1 MALTDNRVIEMQ
13 FENRKF
19 EKNIAKSQKSV
30 EDLKKAMNFDET
42 SKGMS
47 KFAEGLA
54 SLDFSRL
61 EDNIQKL
68 TDKFTGLGTIS
79 ELVVSQLRHRIEQ
92 AAAQIS
98 GFVDSM
104 TTQQMSAGL
113 EKFDMLNNSVQTIKA
128 ATGKTEEEVL
138 GVMERLN
145 QYTDQ
150 TSYNFADMAQNIGKF
165 TSVGIDLDAAERQME
180 GIANWAARSGA
191 GINEA
196 SRAMYNLSQAMGVG
210 KLTLID
216 WKSIENAGMATKEFK
231 QQMIDA
237 AVAAG
242 TLERTVN
249 KKTGE
254 AVYKTAKSLGKQV
267 EVSAQNMGSTLNKGW
282 ATSGVL
288 SATLEKYYWE
298 PLADYDAAKPI
309 LELNEEQKKA
319 FDAMFETDDKMSST
333 EWKTLESMGVMTD
346 ETKQKLLDLAVT
358 NNKLTKEVDKD
369 GKAIYKT
376 IEKNGKGVE
385 VTLENIGETL
395 KTGWFDKEL
404 GKTASEING
413 LAKSSFEAAQKCLKF
428 SDVLNAWKDQISTG
442 WMNTWRIIF
451 GDLTKSMEFFSAVCD
466 KVADPLSKLIDLRNN
481 ILQSWSD
488 QGGRKSL
495 VAALIGDD
503 ENGVFGILD
512 AFESVR
518 ELFHKG
524 FLDFVGI
531 FAGSGLRE
539 SFEDEEW
546 GMRNLYAYIGA
557 VLADLSAKVQNFVA
571 NIKTFFEEEI
581 EAGGK
586 TTTRLKMI
594 QNVISGIAGA
604 IAIGWTILRSALG
617 FVRQVMAQLGP
628 SLDSAMAFFSE
639 LGMTLY
645 TVSGGVV
652 QAGTIPKF
660 FSDLAAALSP
670 ITGAINSVIGTFF
683 DLLTTIL
690 HVDQATGTTST
701 LFGNIAATIID
712 LATKISKFAT
722 PILNFFRDIIAAIKG
737 LFLGNFSTESL
748 TAFGESVKTAFN
760 TMLNGMPETVQKV
773 INFLRNTWTTVRNVF
788 TSGFSADSISK
799 LKAHFS
805 GAFKSLGDSIPQGL
819 KTGFQNVLGQVKL
832 FFTNLWANIT
842 GFVKKIF
849 GGKPVTLKGVIDA
862 IKKIPEFIPQGFKD
876 GAKNVVS
883 KVVTFF
889 KSLWNKITAGV
900 SKAFGSIPTT
910 FTDIW
915 TRITDLFAP
924 KDSDKSGPGAFEKI
938 KNWLSEKFTGL
949 SSFVSSVGS
958 TLKKIVAA
966 IRKLFA
972 PTDETKET
980 FAQWLSKLDW
990 GSILLILGSATG
1002 ITLVIL
1008 GVVKIIA
1015 LIKSFFETMQDLLKV
1030 LKNGVKLKINNEAEK
1045 TKTFAEKALILA
1057 AAIGI
1062 IAASLIA
1069 VGNMPVD
1076 NALQGVAAIIVIM
1089 AGLVIVSK
1097 ILKKTFEDMDIQN
1110 AASMLLGMIAI
1121 SLAIASVSKSMISLG
1136 KLNPTQFEQAIW
1148 GLVAVVGAILVL
1160 GDVLQ
1165 STPVKFEDTS
1175 GLLAIAGAVWILVH
1189 AILPLKDIVDP
1200 NQWVRMIGGLTLI
1213 MAELLVFA
1221 LLTNKLDAG
1230 MAGKGMEQMA
1240 ALAVAIAILVA
1251 ALVVLAFI
1259 PFTLLGKALIALGV
1273 ILGELIIFMALTK
1286 KLSMAGSDLTQ
1297 LIGLAVA
1304 VAILALSLVPL
1315 ALLPLG
1321 RLAQGV
1327 GALGVILLELI
1338 GFMALTKKLSMA
1350 GSGLAQLI
1358 ALAGAVAIL
1367 GLALIPL
1374 ALLDFGRL
1382 MGAVLA
1388 MVLIVAA
1395 LGGFMVLVKKFGG
1408 EGNMNGI
1415 WGLVALSMAIVV
1427 LMVALM
1433 PLAALNPDQYAKVI
1447 LGVIVIVGMLG
1458 LLVFA
1463 TSKVDWKSALT
1474 SVVLMLSIMGVILVI
1489 GEVLKNVKDIP
1500 TDKLWAFFGG
1510 ISILFGSLGVL
1521 ALLAKVAGI
1530 YGILLAI
1537 GLVAGMIAAILGV
1550 VALIGPS
1557 AAGAVADMGAYLA
1570 LFSGVIE
1577 TFSKNMG
1584 NVDEGN
1590 VNKAGTIIDLLV
1602 DILKRAATFSGATD
1616 TAQKLTDAVAS
1627 LTIFADLA
1635 GIFSKRMEK
1644 VTTTSIINA
1653 GAFVTGMKETF
1664 ALIDGFTYTDNLNA
1678 FTTAVWDLGTTA
1690 ESFATHTS
1698 GIGDVSQNGA
1708 IQLIKE
1714 LSSCASDLETIE
1726 KLNIDT
1732 LTAQITGLG
1741 GAMMIYARGASDAT
1755 GIETGE
1761 GAPDVAGAVRILSD
1775 ISTALAENGGFTIP
1789 SNMPDEEAL
1798 GTFGAQLAALAGA
1811 LVMFEEAGAGLS
1823 TGTENAKAALTYFK
1837 NLKEDLVGIDAE
1849 SLQSAMDIFGTGE
1862 GAITPGSLETF
1873 GKNIEQLG
1881 SALKSFAESTTN
1893 LDEATGEM
1901 KPVDYTKATEAL
1913 TSLSKLTENLPTITS
1928 ITPWVTVQKE
1938 SLTQF
1943 STDITEL
1950 GSSLKTFAEEVQ
1962 GTNDD
1967 TYTGIDKALPV
1978 GEDGKPTITI
1988 LDKAIDVIGVLV
2000 EKHGEL
2006 AKQEGKGGFIKTL
2019 WEGDPPDFKSLSKE
2033 LILLGQGLSQFG
2045 KDISEAGGDGKPF
2058 DAEEVKA
2065 AVGVIDVMIPIMTDL
2080 STKLPKVGGLTN
2092 IASTFA
2098 TGRGAEL
2105 KDVAAQIGEMGEGL
2119 AKFSSSIS
2127 GKMANAEDTKNAL
2140 NAIDSVITLM
2150 ANVAQL
2156 EQVSFY
2162 FGNATEMAQEMNGFL
2177 KAIMETEKED
2187 TTNALDTLVEMMEKI
2202 SISISTADSINPDS
2216 LAIFSSFTNALV
2228 NLAGVK
2234 MNEITKNFETV
2245 GQNIAIG
2252 TQNGI
2257 NTGSSEVINAAVQMA
2272 LNAYN
2277 SARTVLGIR
2286 SPSRVFAGMGEFV
2299 AMGMANGIMDSTRLV
2314 EKSSTALGE
2323 TAIDSAGNV
2332 LGMISRIM
2340 AEDANAHPTITPVLD
2355 MSQVNADMQAFGNGT
2370 YSGTIGLNTSGI
2382 AGRAGRIG
2390 QAYES
2395 VPDQNGIGLDSV
2407 LAQMSELG
2415 AQIQE
2420 MGASIRKMKIVLDSG
2435 VVAGGVTDDVDSNIG
2450 RKIFYANRNN

>member
-13 FENRKF
+13 FENRAF

-61 EDNIQKL
+61 EDNIQRL
-68 TDKFTGLGTIS
+68 ADKFTGLGTIS

-104 TTQQMSAGL
+104 TTQQMSAGF

-165 TSVGIDLDAAERQME
+165 TSVGIDLNAAERQME

-298 PLADYDAAKPI
+298 PLANYDAAKPI

-333 EWKTLESMGVMTD
+333 EWKTLESMGVMTN

-404 GKTASEING
+404 GETASEING

-451 GDLTKSMEFFSAVCD
+451 GDLTKSIEFFSAVCD
-466 KVADPLSKLIDLRNN
+466 KVADPLSKLIDLRNG

-488 QGGRKSL
+488 QGGRQSL
-495 VAALIGDD
+495 VTALIGDE
-503 ENGVFGILD
+503 ENGVFGLLD

-586 TTTRLKMI
+586 TTTRLEMI

-628 SLDSAMAFFSE
+628 SLDSTMAFFSE

-670 ITGAINSVIGTFF
+670 ITGAINSVIGAFF

-690 HVDQATGTTST
+690 HVDQETGTTRT

-737 LFLGNFSTESL
+737 LFLGNFSTESI

-773 INFLRNTWTTVRNVF
+773 ISFLRNAWTTVRNVF

-805 GAFKSLGDSIPQGL
+805 GAFKILGDSIPQGL

-958 TLKKIVAA
+958 TLKKIVAS

-1069 VGNMPVD
+1069 IGNMPVD
-1076 NALQGVAAIIVIM
+1076 NALQGVTAIVVIM

-1097 ILKKTFEDMDIQN
+1097 MLKKTFEDMDIQN

-1121 SLAIASVSKSMISLG
+1121 SLAVASISKSMIGLG

-1148 GLVAVVGAILVL
+1148 GLVAVVGAIIVL
-1160 GDVLQ
+1160 GEVLQ

-1189 AILPLKDIVDP
+1189 AILPLKDIGDP
-1200 NQWVRMIGGLTLI
+1200 NQWVRMIGGLVAI
-1213 MAELLVFA
+1213 MAALLGFA
-1221 LLTNKLDAG
+1221 FLTNKLNAG
-1230 MAGKGMEQMA
+1230 MAGKGMGQMA
-1240 ALAVAIAILVA
+1240 ALAGAIAILVA
-1251 ALVVLAFI
+1251 SLIVLAFI
-1259 PFTLLGKALIALGV
+1259 PVVLLGKALLALTV
-1273 ILGELIIFMALTK
+1273 ILGELIGFMWATK
-1286 KLSMAGSDLTQ
+1286 KLSMAGSQ
-1297 LIGLAVA
+1297 
-1304 VAILALSLVPL
+1304 
-1315 ALLPLG
+1315 
-1321 RLAQGV
+1321 
-1327 GALGVILLELI
+1327 
-1338 GFMALTKKLSMA
+1338 
-1350 GSGLAQLI
+1350 LAQLI

-1388 MVLIVAA
+1388 MVIIVAA
-1395 LGGFMVLVKKFGG
+1395 LAGFMVLVKKVGG
-1408 EGNMNGI
+1408 EGNMNGVL
-1415 WGLVALSMAIVV
+1415 GLVAVALAIVV
-1427 LMVALM
+1427 LMTALM

-1530 YGILLAI
+1530 DGILLAI

-1557 AAGAVADMGAYLA
+1557 AAGAVADMGAYLS

-1577 TFSKNMG
+1577 TFSQRMG

-1590 VNKAGTIIDLLV
+1590 IGKAGTVIDLLV
-1602 DILKRAATFSGATD
+1602 DILKKVASFSGAAN
-1616 TAQKLTDAVAS
+1616 TASKLTDAIAYLS
-1627 LTIFADLA
+1627 IFAEIA
-1635 GIFSKRMEK
+1635 GDFSSRMAR
-1644 VTTTSIINA
+1644 VTTASIINA

-1690 ESFATHTS
+1690 ESFAAHTS
-1698 GIGDVSQNGA
+1698 GIGDASQNGA

-1726 KLNIDT
+1726 NLNIDT

-1837 NLKEDLVGIDAE
+1837 NLKEDLVSIDAE

-1881 SALKSFAESTTN
+1881 SALKSFAESTTS

-1901 KPVDYTKATEAL
+1901 KPIDYTKATEAL
-1913 TSLSKLTENLPTITS
+1913 TSLSKLTENLPTIIS
-1928 ITPWVTVQKE
+1928 ITPWVTEQKE

-1943 STDITEL
+1943 SADIVEL
-1950 GSSLKTFAEEVQ
+1950 GSALKSFAEDVQ
-1962 GTNDD
+1962 GETDE
-1967 TYTGIDKALPV
+1967 TYMGIDKALPL
-1978 GEDGKPTITI
+1978 GEDGKPTITV
-1988 LDKAIDVIGVLV
+1988 LDKAIDVIDVLV

-2006 AKQEGKGGFIKTL
+2006 AKQEGKGGFLKSI
-2019 WEGDPPDFKSLSKE
+2019 WSGNPPDFKTLSAE
-2033 LILLGQGLSQFG
+2033 LVLLGQGLNDFS
-2045 KDISEAGGDGKPF
+2045 KDIAGGGENGTPF
-2058 DAEEVKA
+2058 NAEEVKA

-2092 IASTFA
+2092 VASTFA

-2105 KDVAAQIGEMGEGL
+2105 KDVATQIGEMGEGL
-2119 AKFSSSIS
+2119 AKFSSAIS
-2127 GKMANAEDTKNAL
+2127 GKMANAVDVDNAMK
-2140 NAIDSVITLM
+2140 AIESVITMM
-2150 ANVAQL
+2150 ADVAQL

-2177 KAIMETEKED
+2177 TAILSLENGENMT
-2187 TTNALDTLVEMMEKI
+2187 ALDTLVAMMEKI
-2202 SISISTADSINPDS
+2202 SVSISTADTINPDS

-2234 MNEITKNFETV
+2234 MDEITKNFETV
-2245 GQNIAIG
+2245 GKNIAIG

-2257 NTGSSEVINAAVQMA
+2257 NIGSSGVIKAAVQMA
-2272 LNAYN
+2272 LNAYI
-2277 SARTVLGIR
+2277 SACRVLGIR

-2299 AMGMANGIMDSTRLV
+2299 AMGMANGITDSARLV
-2314 EKSSTALGE
+2314 EKSSTELGE
-2323 TAIDSAGNV
+2323 TAIDSASNV
-2332 LGMISRIM
+2332 LGTISRIM

-2355 MSQVNADMQAFGNGT
+2355 MSQVNADMQAFGNGS

-2382 AGRAGRIG
+2382 ASRAGRIG
-2390 QAYES
+2390 QANES
-2395 VPDQNGIGLDSV
+2395 VPDQNGTSLDNV

-2415 AQIQE
+2415 SKIQE
-2420 MGASIRKMKIVLDSG
+2420 MGASISKMKIVLDSG
-2435 VVAGGVTDDVDSNIG
+2435 VVAGGVTDGVDNNIG